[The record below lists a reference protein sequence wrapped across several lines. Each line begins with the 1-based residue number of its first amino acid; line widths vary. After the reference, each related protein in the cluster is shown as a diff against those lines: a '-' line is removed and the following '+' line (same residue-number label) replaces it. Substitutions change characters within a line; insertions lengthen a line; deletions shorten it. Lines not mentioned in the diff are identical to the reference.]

1 MEEFYSKGYVCYLR
15 ASQMNDLIKK
25 SVYDE
30 HELGVLKKIASAYE
44 KIQGEYDS
52 KIHNSDN
59 GLKTHLSLFSN
70 EMFITYVQTKESD
83 VGLMQEQLKRV
94 LDEVRQVVSF
104 FQNEKVALEGGISYD
119 KVFHMGN
126 INIGPAVVKA
136 VLAAKKGEKGVW
148 LDDNII
154 ESIKDNELF
163 DNYISVARLN
173 EL

>member
-15 ASQMNDLIKK
+15 ASQMNDLIEK

-52 KIHNSDN
+52 KIYNSDN
-59 GLKTHLSLFSN
+59 GLKMHLSLFSN

-104 FQNEKVALEGGISYD
+104 FQNEKVALGGGISYD
-119 KVFHMGN
+119 KVFHRGN

-136 VLAAKKGEKGVW
+136 VLAAKKEKR
-148 LDDNII
+148 
-154 ESIKDNELF
+154 ESGWMIAL
-163 DNYISVARLN
+163 
-173 EL
+173 